1 MQMQAD
7 QEAKMESLQ
16 EAKKMSSHEQ
26 EGKKKQTKVSALVDI
41 TCQVEVEQQ
50 KKKVHSLNR
59 DTQYI
64 LRWRV
69 EFASTKHIQF
79 YAFSHLCKRH
89 PFISECTLHQL
100 PVCFNIL
107 HLK

>member
-50 KKKVHSLNR
+50 KKRS
-59 DTQYI
+59 I
-64 LRWRV
+64 
-69 EFASTKHIQF
+69 A
-79 YAFSHLCKRH
+79 
-89 PFISECTLHQL
+89 
-100 PVCFNIL
+100 
-107 HLK
+107 